1 MSVNTKNLSSLEEID
16 AFEQALQSFLDGQ
29 VDADRFTATRLQ
41 MGVYGQRQEG
51 VNMLRVKA
59 PGGRVTP
66 EQLEA
71 LADVVETYSQ
81 HDYSNITTRQSI
93 QIHYIPLAQ
102 TPDAMRRLAQAGLTT
117 REACSNTIRNVTA
130 CPLAGV
136 CPREHVDVGRHVDGT
151 TLHFL
156 RNPLSQQMPRKFKI
170 SFSGCESDCA
180 QSLLHDAGVVAT
192 VRDGVHGFMVKAG
205 GGLGH
210 KPREA
215 IVVEEFIPERE
226 LLFALEALVSLHNR
240 HSNRKL
246 RAKSRIKFLV
256 ERFGADG
263 FRELYREEFE
273 RTRNALADH
282 SYPQGVW
289 REASQVSAPGQG
301 APRVLFHQHQ
311 GSGMTRCANAAGAGM
326 PLDRP
331 LPQSA
336 GFAGNVSGASLFVLP
351 VSVPLG
357 ELNAAQLRG
366 IAALLREQG
375 LQEVHTTQ
383 DQNLAI
389 MNVLQENLDALRAGL
404 AALGLRE
411 PEVGDN
417 VVACP
422 GTSTCRLG
430 ITSSTIVAP
439 KLSGGIKDISIRV
452 SGCHNGCAQPE
463 TGDIGIYGEGKR
475 LHGKL
480 VPHYQTYFGGSG
492 MGGGGLGL
500 KGPTVPAAR
509 VKPAIERVQQAH
521 IASGEA
527 SFFEWV
533 RKQEDGYFKQLL
545 ADLVEVRAE
554 DVQSV
559 MRDHGDESD
568 FRVLQLGGGECAGAT
583 QVLIGANFFEA
594 AHERDYRTALMFQR
608 KYAEAAQCSESILRV
623 LGSGLAQLLGGLRQ
637 DDLVQLAVQLQQL
650 APAEIAHGF
659 EQLLTMLKHALRAA
673 DDETLT
679 AFNRAVDAW
688 TVRVAVFCAEKD
700 EGLDLAEALP
710 EGIAI

>member
-1 MSVNTKNLSSLEEID
+1 MSLNPSNLSNLEEID
-16 AFEQALQSFLDGQ
+16 LFEQALQSFLDGQ

-71 LADVVETYSQ
+71 LADTAETYSQ
-81 HDYSNITTRQSI
+81 HGHANITTRQSI
-93 QIHYIPLAQ
+93 QVHYIPLAK

-117 REACSNTIRNVTA
+117 REACSNTVRNMTA

-136 CPREHVDVGRHVDGT
+136 CPREHVDVGRHVDGA

-156 RNPLSQQMPRKFKI
+156 RNPLTQQMPRKFKI

-180 QSLLHDAGVVAT
+180 QSLLHDAGVVALH
-192 VRDGVHGFMVKAG
+192 RNGQHGFMVKAG

-210 KPREA
+210 KPHEA

-226 LLFALEALVSLHNR
+226 LLFALEALVSLHNK
-240 HSNRKL
+240 HSDRTK
-246 RAKSRIKFLV
+246 RARSRIKFLV
-256 ERFGADG
+256 DRFGEEG
-263 FRELYREEFE
+263 FRALYREEFV
-273 RTRNALADH
+273 RTRNALADRPH
-282 SYPQGVW
+282 PQGVW
-289 REASQVSAPGQG
+289 RKASDVSAPGQG

-311 GSGMTRCANAAGAGM
+311 DG
-326 PLDRP
+326 
-331 LPQSA
+331 
-336 GFAGNVSGASLFVLP
+336 LFVLP
-351 VSVPLG
+351 LSVPLG
-357 ELNAAQLRG
+357 ELSVAQLRG
-366 IAALLREQG
+366 IASVLRRFG
-375 LQEVHTTQ
+375 LDEVHTTQ
-383 DQNLAI
+383 DQNLVI
-389 MNVLQENLDALRAGL
+389 MNVLQEDLDELRAGL
-404 AALGLRE
+404 AELNLRE
-411 PEVGDN
+411 PVTGDN

-439 KLSGGIKDISIRV
+439 KLSGGLKDISIRV

-480 VPHYQTYFGGSG
+480 VPHYQTYFGGNG
-492 MGGGGLGL
+492 MGGGGLAL
-500 KGPTVPAAR
+500 KGPSVPAAR
-509 VKPAIERVQQAH
+509 VKPAIERVQQAYVD
-521 IASGEA
+521 SGEA
-527 SFFEWV
+527 SFFAWV
-533 RKQEDGYFKQLL
+533 RQQDEGYFKELL
-545 ADLVEVRAE
+545 ADLIEIKAG
-554 DVQSV
+554 DVDLV
-559 MRDHGDESD
+559 MRDHGDVSD
-568 FRVLQLGGGECAGAT
+568 FRVLQLGGGECAGVS

-594 AHERDYRTALMFQR
+594 AHEREYRNALMFQR
-608 KYAEAAQCSESILRV
+608 KYVEAAQCSEAILRL
-623 LGSGLAQLLGGLRQ
+623 LGGGLAQLLGGLRQ
-637 DDLVQLAVQLQQL
+637 DDLTQLAVQLREL
-650 APAEIAHGF
+650 APIEVAHEF
-659 EQLLTMLKHALRAA
+659 ELLVAMLERALQAA

-688 TVRVAVFCAEKD
+688 TVRVAAYCVEQD

-710 EGIAI
+710 EGVAI

>member
-1 MSVNTKNLSSLEEID
+1 MSVNPSNLSNLEEID
-16 AFEQALQSFLDGQ
+16 VFEQALQAFLDGQ

-66 EQLEA
+66 LQLEA
-71 LADVVETYSQ
+71 LADTTETYSQ
-81 HDYSNITTRQSI
+81 LDHANITTRQSI
-93 QIHYIPLAQ
+93 QIHHIPLAQ

-117 REACSNTIRNVTA
+117 REACSNTIRNVTGCA
-130 CPLAGV
+130 LAGV
-136 CPREHVDVGRHVDGT
+136 CPREHVDIGKHVDGVT
-151 TLHFL
+151 GHFL

-180 QSLLHDAGVVAT
+180 QSLLHDAGVVAK
-192 VRDGVHGFMVKAG
+192 VQNGRHGFMVKAG

-210 KPREA
+210 KPHEA

-226 LLFALEALVSLHNR
+226 LLFALEALVSLHNKYSDR
-240 HSNRKL
+240 TK

-256 ERFGADG
+256 DRFGADG
-263 FRELYREEFE
+263 FRELYREEFV
-273 RTRNALADH
+273 RTKNALADQP
-282 SYPQGVW
+282 YPQGEW
-289 REASQVSAPGQG
+289 RKASNVAAPGQG

-311 GSGMTRCANAAGAGM
+311 DG
-326 PLDRP
+326 
-331 LPQSA
+331 
-336 GFAGNVSGASLFVLP
+336 LFVLP

-357 ELNAAQLRG
+357 ELSVAQLRG
-366 IAALLREQG
+366 IAALLHAHD
-375 LQEVHTTQ
+375 LAEVHTTQ

-389 MNVLQENLDALRAGL
+389 INVAQESLPALRAGL
-404 AALGLRE
+404 AELGLRE
-411 PEVGDN
+411 PVVGDN

-439 KLSGGIKDISIRV
+439 KLSGGLKDISIRV

-492 MGGGGLGL
+492 MGGGGLAL
-500 KGPTVPAAR
+500 KGPSVPAAR
-509 VKPAIERVQQAH
+509 VKPAIERVQQAY
-521 IASGEA
+521 ADSGEA
-527 SFFEWV
+527 SFFAWV
-533 RKQEDGYFKQLL
+533 RKQEAGYFKDLL
-545 ADLVEVRAE
+545 ADLIEVKAE
-554 DVQSV
+554 DVPLV
-559 MRDHGDESD
+559 MRDHGDVSD

-594 AHERDYRTALMFQR
+594 AHERAYRTALMFQR
-608 KYAEAAQCSESILRV
+608 KYLEAVQCSESILRI

-637 DDLVQLAVQLQQL
+637 DDLVQLAAQLKQL
-650 APAEIAHGF
+650 APAQIAEEF
-659 EQLLTMLKHALRAA
+659 EQLVAMLVHTRQVG
-673 DDETLT
+673 DDEALT
-679 AFNRAVDAW
+679 AFNRAVDGW
-688 TVRVAVFCAEKD
+688 TVRLATFCVEKD
-700 EGLDLAEALP
+700 ESLDLNEALP